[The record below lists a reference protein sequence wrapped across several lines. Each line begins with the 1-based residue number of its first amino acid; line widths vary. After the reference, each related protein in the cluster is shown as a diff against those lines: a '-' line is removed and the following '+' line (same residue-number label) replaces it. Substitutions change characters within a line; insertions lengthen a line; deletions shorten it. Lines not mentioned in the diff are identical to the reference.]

1 MIYKLTVA
9 LLLVLVGALCHA
21 AETNTIPL
29 ELTDGLSGKPVVDAV
44 VIVEDG
50 PSAPPVEAEIVQKN
64 RNFYPHT
71 LIIPKNSRVDF
82 PNRDNTQHHVYS
94 FSPAKAFNIELY
106 AGRPTEP
113 VVFNKTGV
121 VEIGCNIHD
130 HMQAFILITDSAPSG
145 RTDEQGRLTVEI
157 PPSVDDGSG
166 KIELLVWHPRLTDN
180 TRMARFTIEQPYS
193 GSLELSVELSPEP
206 ASDDRLDGLQER
218 FREL

>member
-1 MIYKLTVA
+1 MYKLTVTLF
-9 LLLVLVGALCHA
+9 LLLAGSLCNG
-21 AETNTIPL
+21 AETNTVPL
-29 ELTDGLSGKPVVDAV
+29 QLTDNLSGKPVANAV
-44 VIVEDG
+44 VILENG
-50 PSAPPVEAEIVQKN
+50 LSESPVEAEIVQKN
-64 RNFYPHT
+64 RNFHPHT
-71 LIIPKNSRVDF
+71 LIIPKHSRVDF
-82 PNRDNTQHHVYS
+82 PNQDNTQHHVYS
-94 FSPAKAFNIELY
+94 FSPAKTFNIELY

-157 PPSVDDGSG
+157 PPSADDGSG
-166 KIELLVWHPRLTDN
+166 KIELQIWHPRLTDN
-180 TRMARFTIEQPYS
+180 TRMARFTVEQPYPA
-193 GSLELSVELSPEP
+193 SLELSVELSPEP

>member
-1 MIYKLTVA
+1 M
-9 LLLVLVGALCHA
+9 
-21 AETNTIPL
+21 
-29 ELTDGLSGKPVVDAV
+29 
-44 VIVEDG
+44 
-50 PSAPPVEAEIVQKN
+50 
-64 RNFYPHT
+64 
-71 LIIPKNSRVDF
+71 IIPKHSRVDF
-82 PNRDNTQHHVYS
+82 PNQDNTQHHVYS

-157 PPSVDDGSG
+157 PPSVDDDSG

-180 TRMARFTIEQPYS
+180 TRMARFTIEQPSS